1 VTEEAEIE
9 ITEGV
14 VQTETNI
21 EEEVTAAVEA
31 EATIATANR
40 NKEEERA
47 HQVQT
52 ADDLFR
58 IISLMDLTRLNLKYL
73 KQFYI
78 VF

>member
-1 VTEEAEIE
+1 MTEEVVIE
-9 ITEGV
+9 ITEDV
-14 VQTETNI
+14 VQTEMNI
-21 EEEVTAAVEA
+21 EEEVTAEAEA
-31 EATIATANR
+31 EATIVTVNR

-58 IISLMDLTRLNLKYL
+58 SISLMNLTRLNL